1 MMKFISIDGAKA
13 NPGHYSAATQQG
25 NFLFVSGQLPVDP
38 FTGEGS
44 SGDIAVETKQ
54 VLANLDHILKA
65 ASAKR
70 EDIMKVTIYIS
81 DISLWNAVDSLYKRY
96 FGEHKPARA
105 VVPTNQLHYGYS
117 IELEAV
123 AYISGEKRD

>member
-1 MMKFISIDGAKA
+1 MKFISIDGAKP
-13 NPGHYSAATQQG
+13 NPGHYSAATQKG
-25 NFLFVSGQLPVDP
+25 NFLFISGQLPVDP
-38 FTGEGS
+38 ITGEGI

-54 VLANLDHILKA
+54 VLANVDHILEA
-65 ASAKR
+65 AGAKR

-81 DISLWNAVDSLYKRY
+81 DITLWDTVNLLYKQY
-96 FGEHKPARA
+96 FGDHKPARA

-123 AYISGEKRD
+123 AYINEEKED